1 MNNTNLNNHRFG
13 IIRDSVSELPRDY
26 QYNCM
31 DVIKFICAILVT
43 MIHIVPFSV
52 QIIPFAEELNFA
64 FKFYICR
71 LAVPYFFVCS
81 GFLLFRKIKL
91 NNINMGCIK
100 SYCFKILRLLG
111 TWSFLLF
118 LGDNSLWYLG
128 AVVIAVVMLAFMLK
142 YKWKIGF
149 IVAVS
154 VFLYII
160 GVLGDSYYSII
171 EPLRNFFPIN
181 YISFIYDNTYGT
193 TRNGV
198 FFGLLFILMGAI
210 FAHYKIHMKI
220 RIALV
225 GFVLSMVLLYFE
237 VYTVKDYSIPK
248 SMYFSLVPALF
259 FLFYITVHISLRNNS
274 VFSVL
279 RVISSLIF
287 YMHWFV
293 NYFVVLFIRF
303 LFNSYSIDLRSYEYI
318 ITMLILIIIARL
330 IEKVSHVNGFRWL
343 RFLYT

>member
-1 MNNTNLNNHRFG
+1 
-13 IIRDSVSELPRDY
+13 
-26 QYNCM
+26 
-31 DVIKFICAILVT
+31 
-43 MIHIVPFSV
+43 
-52 QIIPFAEELNFA
+52 
-64 FKFYICR
+64 
-71 LAVPYFFVCS
+71 
-81 GFLLFRKIKL
+81 
-91 NNINMGCIK
+91 MGCIK

-210 FAHYKIHMKI
+210 FAHFKIYMKMI
-220 RIALV
+220 
-225 GFVLSMVLLYFE
+225 
-237 VYTVKDYSIPK
+237 TVK
-248 SMYFSLVPALF
+248 
-259 FLFYITVHISLRNNS
+259 N
-274 VFSVL
+274 
-279 RVISSLIF
+279 
-287 YMHWFV
+287 
-293 NYFVVLFIRF
+293 
-303 LFNSYSIDLRSYEYI
+303 
-318 ITMLILIIIARL
+318 
-330 IEKVSHVNGFRWL
+330 
-343 RFLYT
+343 